1 MSIVDAIRPFVEKLS
16 NRRISVSEPDQPAYI
31 EVNLLQSMKRLPSI
45 DIARGLVMIIM
56 ALDHTRDYLH
66 VDALAQ
72 SPTNL
77 ATTTP
82 VLFFTRW
89 ITHLCAPAF
98 VFLSGASAALS
109 LSSAAISPSTAP
121 GPIGGKNLP
130 AARRF
135 LLRRGIILVLIE
147 FTIVN
152 FALSFDLHFRLL
164 IFEVIATIGMGLIF
178 LSFLSRLPLK
188 ILLVLTLL
196 LFLGHDLLTPSS
208 QMAADITP
216 PGALTMTARF
226 IRALFL
232 SPNAFPLTPNLLFV
246 IAYPVLPW
254 LGIMLAGF
262 VAGQWFQR
270 PAGQRKKLFLRLG
283 LAALGLFL
291 LLRFIKIY
299 GDPDHWS
306 VQKNAVFTVL
316 SFLNV
321 SKYPPSLLFSLV
333 TLGILFLILAAAEQR
348 DPAAEQRGT
357 AVTRVLLVYG
367 RTPLFYFIVHL
378 YLIHLILLLIAFLQ
392 GFSPKDLN
400 FAPFQFG
407 RPATGFGLP
416 LAGVYAVWLG
426 VVIALYP
433 LCRWYGRYKAA
444 HPEKGWLR
452 YF

>member
-1 MSIVDAIRPFVEKLS
+1 
-16 NRRISVSEPDQPAYI
+16 
-31 EVNLLQSMKRLPSI
+31 MKRLPSI

-56 ALDHTRDYLH
+56 ALDHTRDFLH

-77 ATTTP
+77 ATTNP
-82 VLFFTRW
+82 MLFFTRW

-98 VFLSGASAALS
+98 VFLSGASVALS
-109 LSSAAISPSTAP
+109 QSTSTD
-121 GPIGGKNLP
+121 IK
-130 AARRF
+130 AARLF
-135 LLRRGIILVLIE
+135 LFRRGIILVLIE

-164 IFEVIATIGMGLIF
+164 IFEVIATIGMGFIF

-196 LFLGHDLLTPSS
+196 LFFGHDLLTPSA

-226 IRALFL
+226 IKALFL

-262 VAGQWFQR
+262 VAGRWFQR
-270 PAGQRKKLFLRLG
+270 LAGQRKKLFLWLG
-283 LAALGLFL
+283 LASLGLFL
-291 LLRFIKIY
+291 LLRFINLY

-316 SFLNV
+316 SFFNV

-333 TLGILFLILAAAEQR
+333 TLAVLFLILSAFDAHDNKA
-348 DPAAEQRGT
+348 
-357 AVTRVLLVYG
+357 TRVLLVYG
-367 RTPLFYFIVHL
+367 RTPLFYFIIHL

-416 LAGVYAVWLG
+416 LAGVYAIWLG

-433 LCRWYGRYKAA
+433 LCRWYGRYKTA

-452 YF
+452 YL

>member
-1 MSIVDAIRPFVEKLS
+1 
-16 NRRISVSEPDQPAYI
+16 
-31 EVNLLQSMKRLPSI
+31 MKRLPSI

-56 ALDHTRDYLH
+56 ALDHTRDFLH

-89 ITHLCAPAF
+89 ITHLCAPSF
-98 VFLSGASAALS
+98 VFLSGASAAMS
-109 LSSAAISPSTAP
+109 MSSAAD
-121 GPIGGKNLP
+121 PIHGKGLP

-164 IFEVIATIGMGLIF
+164 IFEVIATIGMGFIF
-178 LSFLSRLPLK
+178 LSFLSRLSIK

-196 LFLGHDLLTPSS
+196 LFFGHDLLTPSA

-216 PGALTMTARF
+216 PGAMTMTARF

-232 SPNAFPLTPNLLFV
+232 SPNAFPLAPHLLFV

-254 LGIMLAGF
+254 LGIMLTGFAAGR
-262 VAGQWFQR
+262 WFQR
-270 PAGQRKKLFLRLG
+270 PAEQRKKLFLRLG
-283 LAALGLFL
+283 LASLGLFL
-291 LLRFIKIY
+291 LLRFINIY

-306 VQKNAVFTVL
+306 LQKNTVFTVL

-321 SKYPPSLLFSLV
+321 SKYPPSLLFRLV
-333 TLGILFLILAAAEQR
+333 TLGVLFLILSATEAR
-348 DPAAEQRGT
+348 DNKA
-357 AVTRVLLVYG
+357 TRILLVYG
-367 RTPLFYFIVHL
+367 RTPLLYFIIHL

-392 GFSPKDLN
+392 GFSPTDLN

>member
-1 MSIVDAIRPFVEKLS
+1 
-16 NRRISVSEPDQPAYI
+16 
-31 EVNLLQSMKRLPSI
+31 MKRLPSI

-56 ALDHTRDYLH
+56 ALDHTRDFLH
-66 VDALAQ
+66 VDALAH
-72 SPTNL
+72 SPTDL

-98 VFLSGASAALS
+98 VFLSGASVALS
-109 LSSAAISPSTAP
+109 QSTSTD
-121 GPIGGKNLP
+121 IQ

-135 LLRRGIILVLIE
+135 LLHRGIILVLIE

-164 IFEVIATIGMGLIF
+164 IFEVIATIGMGFIF

-196 LFLGHDLLTPSS
+196 LFFGHDLLTPSA

-232 SPNAFPLTPNLLFV
+232 SPNAFALTPHLLFV
-246 IAYPVLPW
+246 IAYPALPW

-262 VAGQWFQR
+262 VAGRWFQR
-270 PAGQRKKLFLRLG
+270 PVGQRKKLFLRLG
-283 LAALGLFL
+283 LAALGLFV
-291 LLRFIKIY
+291 LLRFTNLY

-306 VQKNAVFTVL
+306 VQKNTVFTVL
-316 SFLNV
+316 SFFNV

-333 TLGILFLILAAAEQR
+333 TLGVMFLILSAVDAR
-348 DPAAEQRGT
+348 DNKT
-357 AVTRVLLVYG
+357 TRVLLVYG
-367 RTPLFYFIVHL
+367 RTPLFYFIIHL
-378 YLIHLILLLIAFLQ
+378 YLIHLILLFIVFLQ

-444 HPEKGWLR
+444 HPERQWLR

>member
-1 MSIVDAIRPFVEKLS
+1 
-16 NRRISVSEPDQPAYI
+16 
-31 EVNLLQSMKRLPSI
+31 
-45 DIARGLVMIIM
+45 MIIM
-56 ALDHTRDYLH
+56 ALDHTRDFLH

-82 VLFFTRW
+82 MLFFTRW

-109 LSSAAISPSTAP
+109 MSSAATPPSTTAMSDSSTA
-121 GPIGGKNLP
+121 GPIGSKNLP

-152 FALSFDLHFRLL
+152 FALSFDPHFRLL
-164 IFEVIATIGMGLIF
+164 IFEVIATIGMGFII

-196 LFLGHDLLTPSS
+196 LFFGHDLLTPSA

-232 SPNAFPLTPNLLFV
+232 SPNAFQFTPRLLFV

-262 VAGQWFQR
+262 MTGRWFQR
-270 PAGQRKKLFLRLG
+270 PADQRKKLFLRLG
-283 LAALGLFL
+283 LASLGLFL
-291 LLRFIKIY
+291 LLRFINLY

-306 VQKNAVFTVL
+306 VQKNTVFTVL
-316 SFLNV
+316 SFFNV

-333 TLGILFLILAAAEQR
+333 TLGVLFIILSAAEAR
-348 DPAAEQRGT
+348 D
-357 AVTRVLLVYG
+357 
-367 RTPLFYFIVHL
+367 
-378 YLIHLILLLIAFLQ
+378 
-392 GFSPKDLN
+392 K
-400 FAPFQFG
+400 
-407 RPATGFGLP
+407 
-416 LAGVYAVWLG
+416 
-426 VVIALYP
+426 
-433 LCRWYGRYKAA
+433 
-444 HPEKGWLR
+444 
-452 YF
+452 

>member
-1 MSIVDAIRPFVEKLS
+1 
-16 NRRISVSEPDQPAYI
+16 
-31 EVNLLQSMKRLPSI
+31 MKRLPSI

-77 ATTTP
+77 VTTTP

-89 ITHLCAPAF
+89 ITHLCAPSF
-98 VFLSGASAALS
+98 VFLSGASAALA
-109 LSSAAISPSTAP
+109 LSASKDIS
-121 GPIGGKNLP
+121 

-147 FTIVN
+147 FTLVN
-152 FALSFDLHFRLL
+152 FALFFDLRFRLL
-164 IFEVIATIGMGLIF
+164 LFEVIATIGMGFIF
-178 LSFLSRLPLK
+178 LSFLSRLQVR

-196 LFLGHDLLTPSS
+196 LFFGHDLLTPSA

-216 PGALTMTARF
+216 PGALTITARF

-232 SPNAFPLTPNLLFV
+232 APGAFPLTPHLLFV
-246 IAYPVLPW
+246 IAYPILPW

-262 VAGQWFQR
+262 VTARWFQR
-270 PAGQRKKLFLRLG
+270 PAEQRKKLFLRLG
-283 LAALGLFL
+283 LASLGLFL
-291 LLRFIKIY
+291 LLRFINLY

-306 VQKNAVFTVL
+306 VQKNTSFTIL

-321 SKYPPSLLFSLV
+321 GKYPPSLLFSLV
-333 TLGILFLILAAAEQR
+333 TLGVLFLILSVAESK
-348 DPAAEQRGT
+348 DNKA
-357 AVTRVLLVYG
+357 TRVLLVYG

-378 YLIHLILLLIAFLQ
+378 YLIHLILLVIAFLQ
-392 GFSPKDLN
+392 GFSPRDLN

-426 VVIALYP
+426 VVITLYP

-444 HPEKGWLR
+444 HPEKRWMR

>member
-1 MSIVDAIRPFVEKLS
+1 
-16 NRRISVSEPDQPAYI
+16 
-31 EVNLLQSMKRLPSI
+31 MKRLPSI

-56 ALDHTRDYLH
+56 ALDHTRDFLH

-72 SPTNL
+72 SPTDL

-89 ITHLCAPAF
+89 ITHLCAPSF
-98 VFLSGASAALS
+98 VFLSGASVALS
-109 LSSAAISPSTAP
+109 QSTSTD
-121 GPIGGKNLP
+121 IQ

-135 LLRRGIILVLIE
+135 LLRRGIILVLVE
-147 FTIVN
+147 FSIVN

-164 IFEVIATIGMGLIF
+164 IFEVIATIGMGFILV
-178 LSFLSRLPLK
+178 SFLSRLPLK
-188 ILLVLTLL
+188 VLVVLTLL
-196 LFLGHDLLTPSS
+196 LFFGHDLLTPSA

-216 PGALTMTARF
+216 PGALTITARV

-232 SPNAFPLTPNLLFV
+232 SPNAFPLTPHLLFV

-262 VAGQWFQR
+262 AAGRWFQR
-270 PAGQRKKLFLRLG
+270 PADQRKKLFLWVG
-283 LAALGLFL
+283 LASLGLFV
-291 LLRFIKIY
+291 LLRFINLY

-306 VQKNAVFTVL
+306 VQKNSVFTVL
-316 SFLNV
+316 SFLNI

-333 TLGILFLILAAAEQR
+333 TLGILFLILAAAEHCGIEAEQR
-348 DPAAEQRGT
+348 DAAAEQRGTAAKRRGT

-367 RTPLFYFIVHL
+367 RAPLFYFIIHL
-378 YLIHLILLLIAFLQ
+378 YLIHLILLVIAFLQ
-392 GFSPKDLN
+392 GFSPKDMN

-416 LAGVYAVWLG
+416 LAGVYAIWLG

-452 YF
+452 YL

>member
-1 MSIVDAIRPFVEKLS
+1 
-16 NRRISVSEPDQPAYI
+16 
-31 EVNLLQSMKRLPSI
+31 MKRLPSI
-45 DIARGLVMIIM
+45 DIARGIVMIIM

-89 ITHLCAPAF
+89 VTHLCAPAF

-109 LSSAAISPSTAP
+109 LSAASSQPRAASSLSPAAD
-121 GPIGGKNLP
+121 PIDAKGLP
-130 AARRF
+130 SARRF

-152 FALSFDLHFRLL
+152 FALFFDLHFRLL
-164 IFEVIATIGMGLIF
+164 LFEVIATIGMGFIF

-188 ILLVLTLL
+188 ILLILTLL
-196 LFLGHDLLTPSS
+196 LFFGHDLLTPSV

-216 PGALTMTARF
+216 PGALTITARF
-226 IRALFL
+226 IKSLFL
-232 SPNAFPLTPNLLFV
+232 APGGFPITPNLLFV

-262 VAGQWFQR
+262 MTGRWFQR
-270 PAGQRKKLFLRLG
+270 PAEQRKKLFLRLG
-283 LAALGLFL
+283 LASLGLFL
-291 LLRFIKIY
+291 LLRFINLY
-299 GDPDHWS
+299 GDPNHWS
-306 VQKNAVFTVL
+306 VQKNTVFTML

-333 TLGILFLILAAAEQR
+333 TLGILCLILSAAEQR
-348 DPAAEQRGT
+348 GSEAVQRGSAAAQRDTPATQRGT

-378 YLIHLILLLIAFLQ
+378 YLIHLILLIIAFLQ
-392 GFSPKDLN
+392 GFSPKDLS

-426 VVIALYP
+426 VVITLYP

-444 HPEKGWLR
+444 HPEKDWLR